1 MNKILKYG
9 GQTEN
14 GYAVFCTSYSWNE
27 VFVFVSCLPF
37 FSLLLV
43 KHPSQ
48 NQLKMIREAAQNCM
62 AILEV
67 IIKWYWTNCDP
78 LLNVI
83 ALGEVTNDPEDKG
96 SRASKLDLWHKQRGN
111 NKGIVFAKKKK
122 HLKSLAL
129 IPCVPSNSLQQIA
142 NGGEIRPCII
152 Y

>member
-9 GQTEN
+9 GQTGN
-14 GYAVFCTSYSWNE
+14 GYAAFCTSYSRNE
-27 VFVFVSCLPF
+27 VFVFVSYLPF

-67 IIKWYWTNCDP
+67 IIKWYWRNCDP

-96 SRASKLDLWHKQRGN
+96 SRAIKLDLWHKQRRN
-111 NKGIVFAKKKK
+111 NKG
-122 HLKSLAL
+122 
-129 IPCVPSNSLQQIA
+129 
-142 NGGEIRPCII
+142 
-152 Y
+152 